1 MDVFEL
7 RNRLLDDYRRYATS
21 FMRFRDER
29 IRTYVEE
36 ALDSGKLWPHPK
48 IGLNPAFE
56 SGGTI
61 DDLVA
66 ERLLHSRNRGI
77 FRSGKSDDDRGRK
90 TPSAVPPHGPIHDY
104 PRGPGATAKRTS
116 PCETSDTGCSASA
129 IVMTRML

>member
-1 MDVFEL
+1 MDGFEL

-21 FMRFRDER
+21 FMPFRDER
-29 IRTYVEE
+29 ILTYVEE

-66 ERLLHSRNRGI
+66 ESYSIHAIEAS
-77 FRSGKSDDDRGRK
+77 SAPVSPT
-90 TPSAVPPHGPIHDY
+90 TP
-104 PRGPGATAKRTS
+104 R
-116 PCETSDTGCSASA
+116 
-129 IVMTRML
+129 

>member
-1 MDVFEL
+1 MMDVFQF

-56 SGGTI
+56 SDRTI

-66 ERLLHSRNRGI
+66 DCCI
-77 FRSGKSDDDRGRK
+77 QV
-90 TPSAVPPHGPIHDY
+90 T
-104 PRGPGATAKRTS
+104 RTS
-116 PCETSDTGCSASA
+116 SAPVSP
-129 IVMTRML
+129 VMTQ